1 MAAVGWRAR
10 ASQTASGGGEPSVE
24 NQEHTGRLVGRLAAE
39 QLRLLGSV
47 VSLAWASG
55 VTLTGSA
62 AGLLVAAAD
71 ASVVQSGAAAL
82 VAGQDLHLTTGGGGV
97 LVAGRDLTVRAGGGV
112 VLVAG
117 RDLRVAR
124 GGGGVLVA
132 SEAAVERGAVA
143 LLVAGRTTV
152 ADGGRVL
159 LGLPQ
164 AAALGAALGLV
175 LVLLGRWVRRATPPA

>member
-1 MAAVGWRAR
+1 
-10 ASQTASGGGEPSVE
+10 VE
-24 NQEHTGRLVGRLAAE
+24 NQEYTGRLVGRLAAE
-39 QLRLLGSV
+39 QVRLLGSA

-55 VTLTGSA
+55 VTLNGSV

-71 ASVVQSGAAAL
+71 ASVIESGAVGL
-82 VAGQDLHLTTGGGGV
+82 IAGQDLHLTTGGAGA
-97 LVAGRDLTVRAGGGV
+97 LVAGRDLTARASGGA

-117 RDLRVAR
+117 RDLRITR

-132 SEAAVERGAVA
+132 SEATIERGAVA
-143 LLVAGRTTV
+143 LVVAGRTTV

-164 AAALGAALGLV
+164 AAVLGVALGLV
-175 LVLLGRWVRRATPPA
+175 LVMLSRWARRAMPPG